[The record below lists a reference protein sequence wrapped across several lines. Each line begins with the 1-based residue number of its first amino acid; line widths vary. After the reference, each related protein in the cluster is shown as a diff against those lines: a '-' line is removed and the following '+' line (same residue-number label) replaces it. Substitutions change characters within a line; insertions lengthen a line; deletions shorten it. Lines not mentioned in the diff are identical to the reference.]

1 MLRTKFNSASKQMSI
16 SILSVEII
24 TGKIVW
30 SNFKLPHKLLKF
42 KEDEKKTTSS
52 INKIKEK

>member
-1 MLRTKFNSASKQMSI
+1 MSI

-42 KEDEKKTTSS
+42 KEDEKKTTLS
-52 INKIKEK
+52 INKINEK